1 MKKNLTVHQKNIINA
16 PIGLMEELGI
26 QELTIK
32 SLTQRFPVTRWRS
45 FDYKFNIEKGKK
57 TDRFDR
63 LLIFKQYMST

>member
-57 TDRFDR
+57 N
-63 LLIFKQYMST
+63 